1 MDGSGAVLG
10 PVVNNGPAV
19 DQSNHHPGRLAPQ
32 TASKTERGLCN
43 GHLLVNWLYVVKS
56 QNLATCLIAPMWI
69 VEWSQELTSCL
80 NKMSAIGKVSVRLLC
95 YSPFSWQH
103 LQNVLP
109 SYHKAFEIELAAFY
123 PFLYAWFEA
132 IEIKQGGYI
141 FPIRNWRNLNFRFY
155 HCIYHS
161 VYGTGLHKNN
171 HNNKRAKMVLRIPC
185 MQQFAIKMAS
195 WSQNQIMQPHFTYK
209 GVIIKLF

>member
-1 MDGSGAVLG
+1 M
-10 PVVNNGPAV
+10 
-19 DQSNHHPGRLAPQ
+19 
-32 TASKTERGLCN
+32 
-43 GHLLVNWLYVVKS
+43 
-56 QNLATCLIAPMWI
+56 
-69 VEWSQELTSCL
+69 
-80 NKMSAIGKVSVRLLC
+80 
-95 YSPFSWQH
+95 
-103 LQNVLP
+103 LP

-195 WSQNQIMQPHFTYK
+195 WSQNQIMQPHFTYI
-209 GVIIKLF
+209 GVIIKLLKSVGMGFDAIFVFINPPSHISIGKEAVSSF